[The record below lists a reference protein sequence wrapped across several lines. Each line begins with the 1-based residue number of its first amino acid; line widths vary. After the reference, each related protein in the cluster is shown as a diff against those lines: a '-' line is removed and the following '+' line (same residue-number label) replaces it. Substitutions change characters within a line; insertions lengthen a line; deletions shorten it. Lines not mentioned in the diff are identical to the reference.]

1 MDCIGASGFDAHSCP
16 AQCRLATTAK
26 LKAHAQLPNS
36 TFKLS
41 SHTHPPNHS
50 FRLRCTRAGRA
61 TGVLG
66 SHASLQ
72 QSHGWSCAR
81 RCPPT
86 DAQLTMFQS
95 CSCTASRLFT
105 PSWAATSL
113 EGAVL
118 SAGPKGAGG
127 DTVFCLQRCQGFR
140 AAGWLAAHTRWRG
153 RAGPSWLAAGLTAK
167 TGAGVGTHRTLRRSQ
182 RPLRQEALV
191 GQR

>member
-36 TFKLS
+36 TFELS

-95 CSCTASRLFT
+95 CKLHPLADFAHQAGLPPHWKERCFRRGPRALGVMRCSACRGAK
-105 PSWAATSL
+105 AL
-113 EGAVL
+113 EL
-118 SAGPKGAGG
+118 P
-127 DTVFCLQRCQGFR
+127 
-140 AAGWLAAHTRWRG
+140 AGWPHTHDDEAELAGCGAHCQDWCWGGHAFAR
-153 RAGPSWLAAGLTAK
+153 
-167 TGAGVGTHRTLRRSQ
+167 
-182 RPLRQEALV
+182 
-191 GQR
+191 